1 MDNRENLIKNMEN
14 IEEIIKKY
22 EDYSTQDGF
31 KLNENRKI
39 VMGIING
46 LLDREKKFGERYC
59 PCRRITGDKEEDKK
73 IICPC
78 IYHKDEIKKDGHCH
92 CNLFVK

>member
-22 EDYSTQDGF
+22 EDYSAQNGF

-46 LLDREKKFGERYC
+46 LLDREKKIGERYC